1 MGFSMG
7 FVPRLESLRGIAA
20 LTVVSSHVWGLF
32 SDTNPAG
39 TDAVA
44 FSILHGLSNG
54 TGAVVAFFVL
64 SGFVLARSLEANPEP
79 LRFFRGRV
87 FRLFPAAIATVALL
101 VWLHRQWGLYVAYE
115 GDFSPGN
122 VLLNMLM
129 IRTDINAVM
138 WSLKVECFATPLI
151 LFSAWLV
158 RVKKA
163 AWLWAIVAALFGL
176 SFVGAYRDALGDAT
190 NLAPLYAFVIGVLAH
205 HCGKQIANLRPV
217 SAVALMVLC
226 IGAFCY
232 CGTRHQSGLLLA
244 VECVAA
250 AGLVMLIV
258 WQPLAIFSPLDWAPV
273 RFYGRI
279 SYSLYLLHLL
289 GILFASRLIAFVGL
303 SIAGS
308 TTGYAIVMA
317 LAILITTPVAYLS
330 WRFIEVPCVNI
341 GRTTLYRFGGLRLV
355 PNPVK
360 VWRRRKS
367 CGD

>member
-79 LRFFRGRV
+79 LRFFRSRV

-138 WSLKVECFATPLI
+138 WSLKVECFAMPLI
-151 LFSAWLV
+151 LFSAWLA
-158 RVKKA
+158 RAKKT
-163 AWLWAIVAALFGL
+163 AWLWVIVAALFGL
-176 SFVGAYRDALGDAT
+176 SFVGGYRDVLGDAT

-217 SAVALMVLC
+217 FAVALAVLC
-226 IGAFCY
+226 VGAFCY

-244 VECVAA
+244 VECAAA
-250 AGLVMLIV
+250 AGLVPFKM
-258 WQPLAIFSPLDWAPV
+258 P
-273 RFYGRI
+273 
-279 SYSLYLLHLL
+279 
-289 GILFASRLIAFVGL
+289 
-303 SIAGS
+303 
-308 TTGYAIVMA
+308 
-317 LAILITTPVAYLS
+317 
-330 WRFIEVPCVNI
+330 
-341 GRTTLYRFGGLRLV
+341 
-355 PNPVK
+355 
-360 VWRRRKS
+360 RR
-367 CGD
+367 